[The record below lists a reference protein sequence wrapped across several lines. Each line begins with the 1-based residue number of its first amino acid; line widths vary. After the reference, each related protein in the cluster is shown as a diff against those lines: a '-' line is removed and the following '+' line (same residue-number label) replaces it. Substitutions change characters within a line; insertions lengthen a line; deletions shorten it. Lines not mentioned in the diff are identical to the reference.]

1 MIITSTFTNRSKKYD
16 HNRNYKFTS
25 VINKQTAAAIRKASY
40 TLDCILKLARS
51 K

>member
-1 MIITSTFTNRSKKYD
+1 MTVTSTFTNTSKKYD

-25 VINKQTAAAIRKASY
+25 VINKQTAAAIMKAY
-40 TLDCILKLARS
+40 DTLDYILKLARS